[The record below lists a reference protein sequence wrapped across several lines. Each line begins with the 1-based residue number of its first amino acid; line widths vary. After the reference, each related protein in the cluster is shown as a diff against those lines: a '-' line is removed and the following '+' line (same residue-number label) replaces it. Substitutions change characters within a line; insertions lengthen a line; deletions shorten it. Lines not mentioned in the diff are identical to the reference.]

1 MSWRLAP
8 WQPRWSRRL
17 SQLPPD
23 NDSGSGSD
31 DGGEESEEEE
41 LNVDTDG
48 RVAIGGTMNYATRVY
63 LADAA
68 ALSLSDAAAAF
79 TARDTG
85 GEYSRGT
92 TFWVGAADAPNCA
105 LERLALEIFRFHA
118 RDAVFDPKTSGAE
131 WWTLVID
138 GAADDVAFHF
148 DRDYDMEAD
157 QGILLHPHLATVT
170 YLTDGGA
177 PTLVLERPSPLL
189 AQQPCTGPVPAA
201 EACWPAAGRHLAF
214 DGRMLHGAPSGLGGA
229 PAARG
234 RRCNFLV
241 NVWLNHVPWGAERYK
256 GGGGGG
262 GRGGRA
268 LRLDA
273 APPVERVERRV
284 AAGGGDAKRWT
295 FGDEKARLELAL
307 PWPTEPLRGGFA
319 RVEFGE
325 GAAEVRA
332 APARKRRRA
341 S

>member
-17 SQLPPD
+17 SQSVRPD
-23 NDSGSGSD
+23 NGSGSGSD

-189 AQQPCTGPVPAA
+189 AQQPCTCLLYTSPSPRDQRGS
-201 EACWPAAGRHLAF
+201 
-214 DGRMLHGAPSGLGGA
+214 RMPSSA
-229 PAARG
+229 
-234 RRCNFLV
+234 
-241 NVWLNHVPWGAERYK
+241 
-256 GGGGGG
+256 
-262 GRGGRA
+262 
-268 LRLDA
+268 
-273 APPVERVERRV
+273 
-284 AAGGGDAKRWT
+284 
-295 FGDEKARLELAL
+295 
-307 PWPTEPLRGGFA
+307 
-319 RVEFGE
+319 
-325 GAAEVRA
+325 
-332 APARKRRRA
+332 
-341 S
+341 